1 MALSGFEEPLQPS
14 APVPAK
20 LQQEFFL
27 MAPMGDMPNMPGNV
41 MPVCSWHFASFL
53 KELFARQKQYPKTM
67 KRAIYSSVLG
77 YFK

>member
-1 MALSGFEEPLQPS
+1 
-14 APVPAK
+14 
-20 LQQEFFL
+20 
-27 MAPMGDMPNMPGNV
+27 MAPMGDMPNMPGDV

-67 KRAIYSSVLG
+67 KRAIYSSLLG